1 MQLASAGAAH
11 TMGSPNFFTPSINQ
25 YAFKL
30 TGADV
35 MSWKPKSRLQQLW
48 ERLVQVVTQAGNP

>member
-1 MQLASAGAAH
+1 MQFQMQGAAL
-11 TMGSPNFFTPSINQ
+11 MGGSISNVSQ
-25 YAFKL
+25 IFKLSYRL

-48 ERLVQVVTQAGNP
+48 ERLLQLVSQESKP

>member
-1 MQLASAGAAH
+1 MQAFAIAGAASGCPKN
-11 TMGSPNFFTPSINQ
+11 TMLD
-25 YAFKL
+25 FKL

-48 ERLVQVVTQAGNP
+48 ERLLQVVSQEGKP

>member
-1 MQLASAGAAH
+1 MQLSVAGAAH
-11 TMGSPNFFTPSINQ
+11 MGGSYINASQINQ

>member
-1 MQLASAGAAH
+1 MSYAIAGVAIVARPYLNASQ
-11 TMGSPNFFTPSINQ
+11 INQ
-25 YAFKL
+25 FAYKL

-48 ERLVQVVTQAGNP
+48 ERLLQVVSQEGKP

>member
-1 MQLASAGAAH
+1 MQFQMQGAAL
-11 TMGSPNFFTPSINQ
+11 MGGSSLNAYQINQ
-25 YAFKL
+25 FAYKL

-48 ERLVQVVTQAGNP
+48 ERLLQVVSQEGNP

>member
-1 MQLASAGAAH
+1 MQLSVAGATH
-11 TMGSPNFFTPSINQ
+11 MGSSNFYTPQINQ
-25 YAFKL
+25 FAYKL

-48 ERLVQVVTQAGNP
+48 ERLVQVVSQEGNP

>member
-1 MQLASAGAAH
+1 MQLSAVGAAH
-11 TMGSPNFFTPSINQ
+11 MGGSSINAHQ
-25 YAFKL
+25 INQFAFKL

-48 ERLVQVVTQAGNP
+48 ERLVQVVSQAGNP